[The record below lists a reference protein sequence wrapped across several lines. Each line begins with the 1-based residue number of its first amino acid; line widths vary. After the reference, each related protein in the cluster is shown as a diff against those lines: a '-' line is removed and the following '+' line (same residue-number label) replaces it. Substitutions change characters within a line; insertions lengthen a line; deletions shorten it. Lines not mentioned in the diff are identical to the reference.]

1 MFQKANLESA
11 ASGSNFCSTSIASGA
26 VGRLETVYSARENV
40 HRLPANTAPI
50 PIKDLSIQ
58 GVGVRGFPEAAPAEG
73 PLYLL
78 PQVLR
83 VDESQ
88 PSPRSSE
95 ASQTCRLC
103 LRICSP
109 VVYDDLGVGHFEKHV
124 SRLLSQRRAS
134 QERHGW
140 PPCRSR
146 WASVSRVKPRV
157 ICSRRR
163 SCSVPLAFLSPPS
176 TWNHVL
182 ITWRIQTGTIS
193 S

>member
-1 MFQKANLESA
+1 MFQTANLESA

-40 HRLPANTAPI
+40 RRLPANTAPI

-95 ASQTCRLC
+95 TSQTCRLC

-109 VVYDDLGVGHFEKHV
+109 VVYAWLGRWTFRKACDK
-124 SRLLSQRRAS
+124 LSQRRAS

-157 ICSRRR
+157 ICRRRR

>member
-124 SRLLSQRRAS
+124 TSCPRGVRARRDMDGLLVGVA
-134 QERHGW
+134 G
-140 PPCRSR
+140 
-146 WASVSRVKPRV
+146 
-157 ICSRRR
+157 
-163 SCSVPLAFLSPPS
+163 PL
-176 TWNHVL
+176 
-182 ITWRIQTGTIS
+182 
-193 S
+193 